1 MKNLLS
7 VFILAVLFVFTTAF
21 ALSERSQLE
30 GNWSG
35 EFTGTAKAVQFQ
47 THFWTENGEVKGT
60 IDFPQENIF
69 GLELSWI
76 IVEFPTVHFEVVKNS
91 ETLAFDGRLIEN
103 ELFGEFSTKTGRGI
117 FDLSRTS

>member
-7 VFILAVLFVFTTAF
+7 VFMLAVLFVFTTAF
-21 ALSERSQLE
+21 ALSKRSQLE

-35 EFTGTAKAVQFQ
+35 EFMGTAKAAQFQ

-76 IVEFPTVHFEVVKNS
+76 IVESPTVHFEVVKNS

-103 ELFGEFSTKTGRGI
+103 KLFGEFSTKTGRGI
-117 FDLSRTS
+117 FDLSRIS